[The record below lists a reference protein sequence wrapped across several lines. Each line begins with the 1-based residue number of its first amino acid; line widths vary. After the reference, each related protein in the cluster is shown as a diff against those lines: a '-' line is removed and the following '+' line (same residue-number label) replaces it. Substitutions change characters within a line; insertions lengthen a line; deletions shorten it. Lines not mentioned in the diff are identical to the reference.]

1 MNDILVAG
9 SNTGRISPVAPAS
22 RPADE
27 IDLPALFGLVADHK
41 WPVLVGTA
49 LFALASSLYAL
60 FATPVYEATAVVQVE
75 AATPNVP
82 GQEQRSQRPDAGV
95 PRAQTEVPLMT
106 SRRVLAEA
114 VHRLGLDIEVSPRR
128 FPLLGGLVANRHER
142 AGTAGLAPP
151 RFGLTRYAWGGERLR
166 ISQLALSGEL
176 VDRGLLLVAGRN
188 GGFTLFDN
196 DGRRLARGRV
206 GQIVRG
212 QGVTLR
218 VKTLNA
224 NPGTYFDVRKGNPL
238 AAIQRLRE
246 NLEVVE
252 RGKDSGIIALS
263 YENTDPALAEE
274 VLKTI
279 TSTYLRQNVDRN
291 SAEAKNRLQFVNEQ
305 LPKVRAD
312 LSRAQAALNA
322 FQKRYQAIDVGQQTG
337 AILAQTTTLVGS
349 IAQLRVQQAD
359 VRSRFTVEHPAA
371 RALSQQIGL
380 LEAEKSRLRTQ
391 LSEMPDIQ
399 QGLFRLT
406 RDVEVINQTYTNL
419 LNEAQQL
426 DIARAS
432 AIGNARLIDRPA
444 VDLLNPVWPRKVP
457 LVIGVTALGALLMI
471 VWVFARQIFNR
482 GVQDAAEIER
492 LGLPVYASIMLSQKE
507 RASGARPPQH
517 LSHRPQLLALRA
529 PADMAMEAL
538 RSLRTSLHFARLETR
553 NNLLMI
559 AGPSPGV
566 GKSFVCANLAVTI
579 AQTGQRV
586 LLIDADMRRGALHR
600 SLGVRSEDGLSE
612 LISGQISLDDAIRRV
627 AGAENLSF
635 LSRGRIP
642 PNPSELLMHA
652 NFAAVLH
659 QLGSRYDLVIIDTP
673 PVLAVTDAA
682 VIGQHAGTSLLV
694 VRYGRNQSRE
704 IALAKQ
710 RLEQNGVEVK
720 GAIVNGVNKGS
731 ARSTG
736 HYVYS
741 YEEPLRGAA

>member
-1 MNDILVAG
+1 MNDILVAP
-9 SNTGRISPVAPAS
+9 SNAS
-22 RPADE
+22 RIPLPAQGPGDE
-27 IDLPALFGLVADHK
+27 VDLPALFGLIADHK
-41 WPVLVGTA
+41 WPILAGTT
-49 LFALASSLYAL
+49 LFALISILYAL
-60 FATPVYEATAVVQVE
+60 FATPIYQATAVVQVE

-82 GQEQRSQRPDAGV
+82 GQEQPVQRTDAGL
-95 PRAQTEVPLMT
+95 PHAETEVPLMT
-106 SRRVLAEA
+106 SRRVLGEA
-114 VHRLGLDIEVSPRR
+114 VSRLGLDIEVTPRR
-128 FPLLGGLVANRHER
+128 FPLVGKLVANNHER
-142 AGTAGLAPP
+142 RGSGDIAPS
-151 RFGLTRYAWGGERLR
+151 RFGLKRYAWGGEQVR
-166 ISQLALSGEL
+166 ISQLDLPEEL
-176 VDRGLLLVAGRN
+176 VDTDLLLVAGRA
-188 GGFTLFDN
+188 GDYTLFD
-196 DGRRLARGRV
+196 DSGRRLAQGKV
-206 GQIVRG
+206 GQTVRG
-212 QGVTLR
+212 EGLTVR
-218 VKTLNA
+218 VRILKA
-224 NPGTYFDVRKGNPL
+224 NPGTHFDVKKGSFL
-238 AAIQRLRE
+238 TAVTRLHE
-246 NLEVVE
+246 SLEAVE

-263 YENTDPALAEE
+263 YENADPALAEQ
-274 VLKTI
+274 VLRSI
-279 TSTYLRQNVDRN
+279 TSAYLRQNVERN

-305 LPKVRAD
+305 LPKVRAELD
-312 LSRAQAALNA
+312 RAQAALNT
-322 FQKRYQAIDVGQQTG
+322 FQKHNQAVDVGQQTG
-337 AILAQTTTLVGS
+337 AILSQTTALVSS

-359 VRSRFTVEHPAA
+359 VRSRFTSEHPVA
-371 RALSQQIGL
+371 RALAQQIGL
-380 LEAEKSRLRTQ
+380 LESEKSSLRAQ
-391 LSEMPDIQ
+391 LSAMPDIQ
-399 QGLFRLT
+399 LGLFRLT
-406 RDVEVINQTYTNL
+406 RDVEVTNQTYTNL

-444 VDLLNPVWPRKVP
+444 VDLINPVWPKKVP

-471 VWVFARQIFNR
+471 GWVFSRHIFDR
-482 GVQDAAEIER
+482 GVHDPAEIER

-507 RASGARPPQH
+507 RVTGSRPQPQH
-517 LSHRPQLLALRA
+517 LSHRPRLLALRA

-538 RSLRTSLHFARLETR
+538 RSLRTSLHFARMETR

-579 AQTGQRV
+579 AQAGQRV
-586 LLIDADMRRGALHR
+586 LLIDADMRRGTLHR
-600 SLGVRSEDGLSE
+600 SLGVRAEDGLSE
-612 LISGQISLDDAIRRV
+612 LISGQIPLDDAIRRV
-627 AGAENLSF
+627 AGTENLSF

-652 NFAAVLH
+652 NFAAILH

-682 VIGQHAGTSLLV
+682 VIGQHVGTSLLV
-694 VRYGRNQSRE
+694 VRYGKNQSRE